1 MVSLDR
7 GGRGMAQVL
16 EGIRVVEAATFVLGP
31 AAGTVM
37 ADFGADVIHVEH
49 PAMGDAYRYLQ
60 HLKPL
65 PECDRNYCWI
75 LTSRSKRS
83 IALDLRREAGR
94 EVLGDL
100 VCGAD
105 VFLTNYHPSVLE
117 ALGLRYEDLSP
128 MNERL
133 VYAHA
138 TGYGDRGAEIEKPGY
153 DATAWWA
160 RSGLMDAVRPTGREF
175 GLATAGMG
183 DHPSSMALFGAIML
197 ALFDRERTGRGR
209 RVRTSLLAN
218 GAWANS
224 IYLQAALCGGERYV
238 APTHSASPNALVNH
252 YTCADGRT
260 LYLAMVQE
268 ANEWDRF
275 IEAIGRT
282 ELKDDPRFAEP
293 EGRHAN
299 APALTAILDEVFQSK
314 SLDDW
319 RELLDRH
326 EVTFGVVARIEE
338 LPDDAQMRANG
349 VFREIAGDPDGL
361 RTVDSPIYLDGA
373 AKRPPTRAPEIGEHS
388 VEILKELGYTA
399 ERIESLRSEGAV
411 RAG

>member
-1 MVSLDR
+1 
-7 GGRGMAQVL
+7 
-16 EGIRVVEAATFVLGP
+16 
-31 AAGTVM
+31 
-37 ADFGADVIHVEH
+37 
-49 PAMGDAYRYLQ
+49 
-60 HLKPL
+60 
-65 PECDRNYCWI
+65 
-75 LTSRSKRS
+75 
-83 IALDLRREAGR
+83 
-94 EVLGDL
+94 
-100 VCGAD
+100 
-105 VFLTNYHPSVLE
+105 
-117 ALGLRYEDLSP
+117 
-128 MNERL
+128 
-133 VYAHA
+133 
-138 TGYGDRGAEIEKPGY
+138 
-153 DATAWWA
+153 
-160 RSGLMDAVRPTGREF
+160 
-175 GLATAGMG
+175 
-183 DHPSSMALFGAIML
+183 
-197 ALFDRERTGRGR
+197 
-209 RVRTSLLAN
+209 
-218 GAWANS
+218 
-224 IYLQAALCGGERYV
+224 
-238 APTHSASPNALVNH
+238 
-252 YTCADGRT
+252 
-260 LYLAMVQE
+260 MVQE

-282 ELKDDPRFAEP
+282 EPKDDPRFAEP